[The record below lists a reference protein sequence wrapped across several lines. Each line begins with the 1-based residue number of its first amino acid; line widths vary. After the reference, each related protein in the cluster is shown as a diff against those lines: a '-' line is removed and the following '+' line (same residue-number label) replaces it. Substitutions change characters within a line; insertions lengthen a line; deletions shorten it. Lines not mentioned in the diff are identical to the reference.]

1 MTLIR
6 KTLTVLAAVALLSP
20 QILAQGGA
28 GRQGGGGRG
37 QGGGRGPG
45 GPPPAAPANL
55 PAQPTAVA
63 LPTLSAEVTGPGPMF
78 DSAPSFAP
86 GKSVKEFNYSV
97 KEYWVSGTA
106 NGQPYKTRLVVR
118 KPSDN
123 ARFSG
128 LVLGEAM
135 HPSGAAHM
143 FESSAIYSMTSGHA
157 AFEVV
162 VHPQATAQ
170 FTTLNAARYTD
181 FQLANGQAN
190 EILAQ
195 VGSLVRGAQ
204 SAALVGGNVR
214 KMVLGGTSATAA
226 TLVAYLPAHM
236 VYRTPDMQR
245 IYDGFLPNSRGD
257 VEPRVD
263 VPMILVPTMN
273 EVNSPGNSRRQDGD
287 TGDNQFRLYEF
298 PGMTHIDTRNNVRL
312 QPNPCAKPLITYPLQ
327 AYLSVALNHL
337 FQWVDKGVVP
347 PKADRI
353 WVTRNNESMMALD
366 DNGNPRGGIRNV
378 YVDVPVAQYVP
389 TNTPANPPIPN
400 PDPRFIP
407 QLCGLGGYQVD
418 FPQQKLKQLYS
429 NRQTY
434 VRRVTQRLDELEK
447 AGWSLPV
454 YREMI
459 LADANKVSF

>member
-1 MTLIR
+1 MTLTRIALAVLVAFGL
-6 KTLTVLAAVALLSP
+6 LTPQVLLG
-20 QILAQGGA
+20 QGDGRGQGEGRGQGA
-28 GRQGGGGRG
+28 GRG
-37 QGGGRGPG
+37 QGGGRGQGQQAP
-45 GPPPAAPANL
+45 PANL

-78 DSAPSFAP
+78 DSAPSFGT
-86 GKSVKEFNYSV
+86 GKSVKEFKYDV

-128 LVLGEAM
+128 LVLAEAM

-157 AFEVV
+157 AVEVV
-162 VHPQATAQ
+162 VHPQAITQ
-170 FTTLNAARYTD
+170 FQTLNAARYKD
-181 FQLANGQAN
+181 FQLSQGQAS

-204 SAALVGGNVR
+204 SSAALVGGNVR

-236 VYRTPDMQR
+236 VYRTPDNQR

-273 EVNSPGNSRRQDGD
+273 EVNGPGNSRRQDGD

-298 PGMTHIDTRNNVRL
+298 PGMVHIDTRDNVRL
-312 QPNPCAKPLITYPLQ
+312 KPNPCARPLITLPLQ
-327 AYLSVALNHL
+327 AYLSV
-337 FQWVDKGVVP
+337 
-347 PKADRI
+347 
-353 WVTRNNESMMALD
+353 
-366 DNGNPRGGIRNV
+366 
-378 YVDVPVAQYVP
+378 
-389 TNTPANPPIPN
+389 
-400 PDPRFIP
+400 
-407 QLCGLGGYQVD
+407 
-418 FPQQKLKQLYS
+418 
-429 NRQTY
+429 
-434 VRRVTQRLDELEK
+434 
-447 AGWSLPV
+447 SL
-454 YREMI
+454 
-459 LADANKVSF
+459 